1 LAGKINKNKVIAT
14 AQKFVQKGNYDR
26 AIREYTRI
34 VEEDP
39 RDVRVWLKIG
49 DLHAKKNDKGS
60 ATDTYSKVAEFYS
73 EQGFYL
79 KAVAVYKQILRIDPT
94 QVGVNLQLA
103 ELYKQ
108 LGLLNDAMK
117 QYEEVSNYYH
127 VEGRTKEALA
137 ALRQIVDLD
146 PENVASRIKLA
157 ELYSREQMR
166 DEAIEE
172 FSRAADFLRADNRID
187 DFLKVSERLV
197 FHQPDDVAAIK
208 ELANIYLQR
217 QDPRRSLQK
226 LQMAFKL
233 DPRDEETLEML
244 AQAFQGLGQTTKTVS
259 VLKEL
264 ARIFADGGD
273 EEKRLDI
280 YQRVLVLAPSDE
292 EAKEA
297 VAQGSKPRVAAPQAS
312 NISAPSAL
320 DFPDVG
326 EPAFPPSQPDIP
338 VDGASPLPPFEES
351 GIGIVPPPGAN
362 TDFEPD
368 QTFDTEPVGQPPPV
382 PDEEPSYDVV
392 EYDAPPPAA
401 EFETE
406 VAKIITEAD
415 VYIKYGLQDK
425 AIEHLEQVFERDRDN
440 VEVRLKLKDL
450 YVQMRQFQKA
460 SRELTLLARSLV
472 ESDRKFAADMLNEA
486 LELEPDN
493 DEAKELL
500 AHVEQSASGPF
511 AYDGYDDNSSGTISL
526 AEDDIVEEISMGAAD
541 QIDPAAGD
549 ATSPDAHAPVMNE
562 HQSDSGVL
570 TMDNMGG
577 GDDEYAH
584 DYETAPF
591 SPVPEGGE
599 APPVRGQ
606 KEGGGGGSLE
616 DDLEE
621 AEFFIQQSL
630 FSEARA
636 ILEELLDRRPGHPII
651 EGKLEELEEIEKLSQ
666 SRVVRKIPEL
676 GDSGLAAEV
685 SEGVNGTNGGT
696 NKDVHSEELEAS
708 FSVVDVFKDFKT
720 NATEVTN
727 EDSDTHYDLGIA
739 YREMGLMDDA
749 ICEFKIAMQTQDK
762 EVLCHMMIG
771 LCFLDKGITT
781 DAISQFKKAL
791 YVEGITDSE
800 TTSLYFEL
808 GRAYERLEDN
818 REALYYFEKVAKKSS
833 GFKDVTERIAVIKR
847 DLDEEEPN

>member
-1 LAGKINKNKVIAT
+1 MNKNKVIAS
-14 AQKFVQKGNYDR
+14 AQKYVQKGNYDR
-26 AIREYTRI
+26 GIREYTKI
-34 VEEDP
+34 VEDDP
-39 RDVRVWLKIG
+39 RDVRIWLKIG
-49 DLHAKKNDKGS
+49 DLYAKKNDKS
-60 ATDTYSKVAEFYS
+60 AATDTYSKVAEFYS

-127 VEGRTKEALA
+127 EEGRTREALA

-157 ELYSREQMR
+157 ELYSREQMA
-166 DEAIEE
+166 DEAVEE

-187 DFLKVSERLV
+187 DFVKVSERLV
-197 FHQPDDVAAIK
+197 FHQPDNIQVIK

-244 AQAFQGLGQTTKTVS
+244 AQAFQGLGQVTKTVS

-264 ARIFADGGD
+264 SRIHADNGD
-273 EEKRLDI
+273 AEKRLEI
-280 YQRVLVLAPSDE
+280 YRRVLLLAPDDE
-292 EAKEA
+292 EAKE
-297 VAQGSKPRVAAPQAS
+297 VVAAGSQPQPAPTPLRP
-312 NISAPSAL
+312 PSAM
-320 DFPDVG
+320 DFPAVG
-326 EPAFPPSQPDIP
+326 EPAFPPPDDSVDMMP
-338 VDGASPLPPFEES
+338 DGAAPMPPFTES
-351 GIGIVPPPGAN
+351 GVVESPYSDGPE
-362 TDFEPD
+362 FEPEE
-368 QTFDTEPVGQPPPV
+368 TFDTEVDEPPPIPGGSAPYEV
-382 PDEEPSYDVV
+382 A
-392 EYDAPPPAA
+392 EYEAPPPAA

-425 AIEHLEQVFERDRDN
+425 AIEHLEQVFDRDTNN

-460 SRELTLLARSLV
+460 SAELTQLARGLV
-472 ESDRKFAADMLNEA
+472 DSDRKFAADLLNEA
-486 LELEPDN
+486 MEMEPDN
-493 DEAKELL
+493 TAARELL
-500 AHVEQSASGPF
+500 AQLEQMTSGP
-511 AYDGYDDNSSGTISL
+511 AYDYGDDSSSGTGTITL
-526 AEDDIVEEISMGAAD
+526 AEDDIVEEISMGAVALPFTAPED
-541 QIDPAAGD
+541 S
-549 ATSPDAHAPVMNE
+549 TTPDAHAPQMNDDT
-562 HQSDSGVL
+562 DSGVVI
-570 TMDNMGG
+570 MGVEPAAG
-577 GDDEYAH
+577 EYAG
-584 DYETAPF
+584 DFETQPF
-591 SPVPEGGE
+591 NPVPEGGE
-599 APPVRGQ
+599 ARSRPPREEGG
-606 KEGGGGGSLE
+606 GGGGGSLE

-636 ILEELLDRRPGHPII
+636 ILEELLDRYPNHPLI
-651 EGKLEELEEIEKLSQ
+651 EGKLEELEDVERLSQ

-676 GDSGLAAEV
+676 GADSGLAAEV
-685 SEGVNGTNGGT
+685 SETVTT
-696 NKDVHSEELEAS
+696 QSSPDVLSEELEAS

-720 NATEVTN
+720 NATEQVAR
-727 EDSDTHYDLGIA
+727 EDTDTHYDLGVA

-749 ICEFKIAMQTQDK
+749 ISEFKIAMQTRDK
-762 EVLCHMMIG
+762 EVLCHMMVG
-771 LCFLDKGITT
+771 LCYMDKGITS

-791 YVEGITDSE
+791 YVEEITPQE
-800 TTSLYFEL
+800 TVTLYFEL
-808 GRAYERLEDN
+808 GRAYERLDDN
-818 REALYYFEKVAKKSS
+818 REALYYFEKVAKQNPR
-833 GFKDVTERIAVIKR
+833 FRDVSERTGRIKEEIAA
-847 DLDEEEPN
+847 EEEN

>member
-1 LAGKINKNKVIAT
+1 MAAKINKNKVINT
-14 AQKFVQKGNYDR
+14 AQKYVQKGNYDR
-26 AIREYTRI
+26 AIREYTRV

-49 DLHAKKNDKGS
+49 DLYAKKNDKNA

-157 ELYSREQMR
+157 ELYSREQMP

-197 FHQPDDVAAIK
+197 FHQPNNLAAIK
-208 ELANIYLQR
+208 ELASVYLQR

-244 AQAFQGLGQTTKTVS
+244 AQAFQGLGQNTKTVS

-264 ARIFADGGD
+264 ARIYADNGD
-273 EEKRLDI
+273 AEKKLEI
-280 YQRVLVLAPSDE
+280 YRRVLVLSPGDE
-292 EAKEA
+292 EAKEIVTA
-297 VAQGSKPRVAAPQAS
+297 GSKPAVQAPRATENS
-312 NISAPSAL
+312 PMDLPAIREPSFPHAEL
-320 DFPDVG
+320 DD
-326 EPAFPPSQPDIP
+326 SS
-338 VDGASPLPPFEES
+338 VDGAVPLPPFDEEPS
-351 GIGIVPPPGAN
+351 GIGSVRPPS
-362 TDFEPD
+362 DEFEAD
-368 QTFDTEPVGQPPPV
+368 QTFNTVGEPPPV
-382 PDEEPSYDVV
+382 PDDDYQEV
-392 EYDAPPPAA
+392 EYDAPPPVAA
-401 EFETE
+401 FETE

-425 AIEHLEQVFERDRDN
+425 AIEHLEQVFERDADN
-440 VEVRLKLKDL
+440 VEVRLRLKDL

-460 SRELTLLARSLV
+460 SRELTLLAHSLV
-472 ESDRKFAADMLNEA
+472 DSDRKFAADMLNEA

-493 DEAKELL
+493 DDATALL
-500 AHVEQSASGPF
+500 ARMEQGDAT
-511 AYDGYDDNSSGTISL
+511 YEYVDTDGDAAIDL
-526 AEDDIVEEISMGAAD
+526 AEADIVEEISMSEVEE
-541 QIDPAAGD
+541 IDPTPGD
-549 ATSPDAHAPVMNE
+549 STTPDAHAPVMAAD
-562 HQSDSGVL
+562 DSGVL
-570 TMDNMGG
+570 MLDMSEGATEFQNDL
-577 GDDEYAH
+577 
-584 DYETAPF
+584 ETAPF

-599 APPVRGQ
+599 EQPMSLQPR
-606 KEGGGGGSLE
+606 EGTSLE

-636 ILEELLDRRPGHPII
+636 ILEELLDRLPGHPLI
-651 EGKLEELEEIEKLSQ
+651 EGKLEELEEIEKVSQ

-676 GDSGLAAEV
+676 DSGLAAEV
-685 SEGVNGTNGGT
+685 SEGVNGGTNGGT
-696 NKDVHSEELEAS
+696 NKGVHSEALEAS

-720 NATEVTN
+720 NATEQVTN

-749 ICEFKIAMQTQDK
+749 ISEFKIAMQTQDK

-791 YVEGITDSE
+791 YVEGITESE

-808 GRAYERLEDN
+808 GRSYERLEDD
-818 REALYYFEKVAKKSS
+818 REALYYFEKVAKKNSR
-833 GFKDVTERIAVIKR
+833 FRDVAERIAGVKTRIAE
-847 DLDEEEPN
+847 DEDD

>member
-1 LAGKINKNKVIAT
+1 MAGKINKNKVIGT
-14 AQKFVQKGNYDR
+14 AQKYVQKGNYDR

-49 DLHAKKNDKGS
+49 DLYAKKNDKNK

-157 ELYSREQMR
+157 ELYSREQMP

-197 FHQPDDVAAIK
+197 FHQPNNLAAIK
-208 ELANIYLQR
+208 ELANVYLQR

-244 AQAFQGLGQTTKTVS
+244 AQAFQGLGQNTKTVS

-264 ARIFADGGD
+264 ARIYADNGD
-273 EEKRLDI
+273 AEKKLEI
-280 YQRVLVLAPSDE
+280 YRRVLVLAPGDK
-292 EAKEA
+292 EAKEI
-297 VAQGSKPRVAAPQAS
+297 VAAGSKPSVPAPRPQQDSPMDLPVIRETSFPEVDDVA
-312 NISAPSAL
+312 
-320 DFPDVG
+320 
-326 EPAFPPSQPDIP
+326 
-338 VDGASPLPPFEES
+338 VDGAVPLPPFEEEPS
-351 GIGIVPPPGAN
+351 GIGIVGPPNDDFGA
-362 TDFEPD
+362 D
-368 QTFDTEPVGQPPPV
+368 QTFDAAPPPV
-382 PDEEPSYDVV
+382 PDDESYQEVL

-425 AIEHLEQVFERDRDN
+425 AIEHLEQVFQRDPDN

-460 SRELTLLARSLV
+460 SRELTLLAHSLAD
-472 ESDRKFAADMLNEA
+472 SDRKFAADMLNEA

-493 DEAKELL
+493 DEATALL
-500 AHVEQSASGPF
+500 ARIEHGEPATYNYSDT
-511 AYDGYDDNSSGTISL
+511 DGDAAIDL
-526 AEDDIVEEISMGAAD
+526 AEADIVEEISMD
-541 QIDPAAGD
+541 EVEEIDPTTGD
-549 ATSPDAHAPVMNE
+549 STTPDAHTPVME
-562 HQSDSGVL
+562 ADDSGVL
-570 TMDNMGG
+570 MLDMSEGEPPFDPG
-577 GDDEYAH
+577 ASGDGDQHAAEFQH
-584 DYETAPF
+584 DLETAPF

-599 APPVRGQ
+599 ELPTPQPR
-606 KEGGGGGSLE
+606 EGTSLE

-636 ILEELLDRRPGHPII
+636 ILEELLDRLPGHPLI
-651 EGKLEELEEIEKLSQ
+651 EGKLEELEDIEKVSQ

-676 GDSGLAAEV
+676 DSGLAAEV
-685 SEGVNGTNGGT
+685 SEGVNGGTNGA
-696 NKDVHSEELEAS
+696 NKDVLSEELEAS

-720 NATEVTN
+720 NATEQVNN

-781 DAISQFKKAL
+781 DAIGQFKKAL
-791 YVEGITDSE
+791 YVEGITEGE

-808 GRAYERLEDN
+808 GRSYERLEDD
-818 REALYYFEKVAKKSS
+818 REALYYFEKVAKKNPR
-833 GFKDVTERIAVIKR
+833 FRDVAERISAIKAR
-847 DLDEEEPN
+847 IAEEEAG

>member
-1 LAGKINKNKVIAT
+1 MAGKINKNKVITT
-14 AQKFVQKGNYDR
+14 AQKYVQKGNYDR

-49 DLHAKKNDKGS
+49 DLYAKKNDKMS

-79 KAVAVYKQILRIDPT
+79 KAVAVYKQILRIDPS
-94 QVGVNLQLA
+94 QVSVNLQLA

-157 ELYSREQMR
+157 ELYSREQMG

-197 FHQPDDVAAIK
+197 FHQPEDLAAIK

-217 QDPRRSLQK
+217 KDPRRSLQK

-259 VLKEL
+259 VLREL
-264 ARIFADGGD
+264 ARIFADNGD
-273 EEKRLDI
+273 MDKRLEI
-280 YQRVLVLAPSDE
+280 YRRVLVLAPGDE
-292 EAKEA
+292 EAKEIVTAGSQPQPA
-297 VAQGSKPRVAAPQAS
+297 VVSS
-312 NISAPSAL
+312 NIRPPSAM
-320 DFPDVG
+320 DFPAVG
-326 EPAFPPSQPDIP
+326 HPAFPPTSELDEAS
-338 VDGASPLPPFEES
+338 VDGAVPLPPFEES
-351 GIGIVPPPGAN
+351 GIARVPPPTN
-362 TDFEPD
+362 DFEPD
-368 QTFDTEPVGQPPPV
+368 QTFETEPVGQPPPV
-382 PDEEPSYDVV
+382 PTDGDSGYEVV
-392 EYDAPPPAA
+392 EYDAPPPVA

-440 VEVRLKLKDL
+440 VEVRLRLKDL

-460 SRELTLLARSLV
+460 SRELTLLANSLA

-493 DEAKELL
+493 DEARQLL
-500 AHVEQSASGPF
+500 IRIEQAASGSS
-511 AYDGYDDNSSGTISL
+511 YDYDDESTDGAISL
-526 AEDDIVEEISMGAAD
+526 AEDDIVEEISMSAVEE
-541 QIDPAAGD
+541 IDPAAGD
-549 ATSPDAHAPVMNE
+549 ATSPDALAPTMS
-562 HQSDSGVL
+562 QDDSGVL
-570 TMDNMGG
+570 MMDISEGAA
-577 GDDEYAH
+577 EYQQ
-584 DYETAPF
+584 DFETQPF
-591 SPVPEGGE
+591 SPVPDGGE
-599 APPVRGQ
+599 ARPPRKRSREDGS
-606 KEGGGGGSLE
+606 SLE

-636 ILEELLDRRPGHPII
+636 ILEELLDRLPGHPLI

-676 GDSGLAAEV
+676 DSGLAAEV
-685 SEGVNGTNGGT
+685 SEGVTNGT
-696 NKDVHSEELEAS
+696 NKDVLSEELEAS

-720 NATEVTN
+720 NASEQVTN

-771 LCFLDKGITT
+771 LCHLDKGITT

-791 YVEGITDSE
+791 YVEGITDTE
-800 TTSLYFEL
+800 TISLYFEL

-818 REALYYFEKVAKKSS
+818 REALYYFEKVAKKNTR
-833 GFKDVTERIAVIKR
+833 FRDVSERISTIKVEIAA
-847 DLDEEEPN
+847 EEAG

>member
-1 LAGKINKNKVIAT
+1 MAAKINKNKVIAT
-14 AQKFVQKGNYDR
+14 AQKYVQKGNYDR

-49 DLHAKKNDKGS
+49 DLHAKKNDKNA

-157 ELYSREQMR
+157 ELYSREQMG

-197 FHQPDDVAAIK
+197 FHQPEDVAAIK

-273 EEKRLDI
+273 QEKRVDI
-280 YQRVLVLAPSDE
+280 YRRVLVLAPDDE
-292 EAKEA
+292 EAREI
-297 VAQGSKPRVAAPQAS
+297 VAQGSLPRPAPG
-312 NISAPSAL
+312 PSSIRPPSGMA
-320 DFPDVG
+320 FPAVG
-326 EPAFPPSQPDIP
+326 EPAFPPSSEGP

-351 GIGIVPPPGAN
+351 GVGIVQPPR
-362 TDFEPD
+362 TDDFEPD

-382 PDEEPSYDVV
+382 PVEDDSSYEVV
-392 EYDAPPPAA
+392 EYDAAPPAA

-440 VEVRLKLKDL
+440 VEVRLRLKDL

-460 SRELTLLARSLV
+460 SRELTLLARSLTD
-472 ESDRKFAADMLNEA
+472 SDRKFAADMLNEA

-500 AHVEQSASGPF
+500 THIEQLSGDDS
-511 AYDGYDDNSSGTISL
+511 YDYLDDSNDGAISL
-526 AEDDIVEEISMGAAD
+526 AEDDIVEEISMSAVD
-541 QIDPAAGD
+541 QINPTVGD
-549 ATSPDAHAPVMNE
+549 STKPDAHAPVMSE
-562 HQSDSGVL
+562 HHGDSGVL
-570 TMDNMGG
+570 MMDMSEGA
-577 GDDEYAH
+577 DEYQH
-584 DYETAPF
+584 DDETAPF

-599 APPVRGQ
+599 ASQSRPRT
-606 KEGGGGGSLE
+606 ESSGSLE

-636 ILEELLDRRPGHPII
+636 ILEELLDRLPGHPLI
-651 EGKLEELEEIEKLSQ
+651 EGKLEEMEEIEKLSQ

-676 GDSGLAAEV
+676 DSGLAAEV
-685 SEGVNGTNGGT
+685 SESINGGT
-696 NKDVHSEELEAS
+696 NTSSTEGLEAS

-720 NATEVTN
+720 NATEQVTN

-749 ICEFKIAMQTQDK
+749 ICEFKIAMQTLDK

-791 YVEGITDSE
+791 YVEGITDGE

-808 GRAYERLEDN
+808 GRAYERLEDA
-818 REALYYFEKVAKKSS
+818 REALYYFEKVAKKNSR
-833 GFKDVTERIAVIKR
+833 FKDVAERIVVIKKEI
-847 DLDEEEPN
+847 DEEEDE